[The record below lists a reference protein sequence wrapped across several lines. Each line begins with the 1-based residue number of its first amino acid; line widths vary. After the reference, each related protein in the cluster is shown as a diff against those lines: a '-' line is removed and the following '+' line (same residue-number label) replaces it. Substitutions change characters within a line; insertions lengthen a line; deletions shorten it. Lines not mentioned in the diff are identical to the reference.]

1 MAAIIT
7 EKFRQS
13 NADAFSADIA
23 SSKYYMFVGKSQP
36 WTSEGATSDSAPPT
50 PVDSVAPESY
60 YWDDMLAAK
69 LISSKSFVI
78 PRRDWSA
85 SSAFDMYRHD
95 IGGVST
101 GNYGTTKTTSS
112 SGATNLFD
120 STFYFKTSEHKVY
133 KVLYNGDQLQTGA
146 GNIGG
151 SEPTSTID
159 APFWSG
165 DYYIKFMY
173 TMTTTEVV
181 NYLTTDF
188 MPVNVNANRDA
199 NRGVYVFMVTSGGS
213 GYPTTGGESNGAVFY
228 TKLKGDGDGNAKARL
243 VISGGSIVEFGNN
256 SAPTNSYMAN
266 EGSGY
271 SFATFDLAA
280 TNIYTDANCTTLIS
294 GGTVT
299 SWNNAT
305 AGTIKAIID
314 PADGHGQDDIEE
326 LGGHFVMLQAKFEPG
341 DADAVQVNDFRRV
354 GIVKNPIDSATSSVA
369 SLATARTTNAILM
382 ASGGSGTYQVDEKI
396 TQASTGAQ
404 GRVVEWDATNRI
416 LYYVQE
422 KYSTYGLDSAG
433 NLTAFSGQNAVT
445 GATSSAAFTPT
456 NTNPTVNGVV
466 FSGGYAVP
474 ELSRDTGEIIYVE
487 NRRAISRA
495 SDQTEDIKVVVEF

>member
-13 NADAFSADIA
+13 NADTFSADIA

-36 WTSEGATSDSAPPT
+36 WTSEGATTDSAPPT

-69 LISSKSFVI
+69 LISSKSHVI
-78 PRRDWSA
+78 PRRDFST

-95 IGGVST
+95 IGGVSS

-120 STFYFKTSEHKVY
+120 STYYFKTSDHKVY

-146 GNIGG
+146 SNISG
-151 SEPTSTID
+151 SEPTSTNN
-159 APFWSG
+159 APFWQ
-165 DYYIKFMY
+165 DNNYYIKYLY
-173 TMTTTEVV
+173 TMSTTEVV

-188 MPVNVNANRDA
+188 MPVKVNANADA
-199 NRGVYVFMVTSGGS
+199 NRGVYVFMVTSSGS
-213 GYPTTGGESNGAVFY
+213 SYPNGTYY
-228 TKLKGDGDGNAKARL
+228 TKLRGDGSTQAIAKL
-243 VISGGSIVEFGNN
+243 VVSGGAIQEFGNN
-256 SAPTNSYMAN
+256 ALSTTSFMQNN
-266 EGSGY
+266 GIGY
-271 SFATFDLAA
+271 SFATFDIAG
-280 TNIYTDANCTTLIS
+280 TNIYTDNTASTLIS
-294 GGTVT
+294 GSTLT
-299 SWNNAT
+299 NWNNAT
-305 AGTIKAIID
+305 AGSIKAIID
-314 PADGHGQDDIEE
+314 PPSGHGTDAIEE
-326 LGGHFVMLQAKFEPG
+326 LGGHYIMVQAKFEPG
-341 DADAVQVNDFRRV
+341 DADTVQVNDFRRV

-369 SLATARTTNAILM
+369 ALATARTTNAILM
-382 ASGGSGTYQVDEKI
+382 ASGGSGAYQVDEKI
-396 TQASTGAQ
+396 TQATTGAQ

-422 KYSTYGLDSAG
+422 KYSTYGLDSSG
-433 NLTAFSGQNAVT
+433 NLTAFSGTNAVN

-456 NTNPTVNGVV
+456 NTSGTTNGVL
-466 FSGGYAVP
+466 FASGYSVP
-474 ELSRDTGEIIYVE
+474 ELSRDSGEIIYVE